1 MFNVVNK
8 KIVTPLLEIPLSLR
22 LTERKVGGIWRKP
35 NRRIS
40 YVHSWSQHKGGDG
53 PCRGM

>member
-8 KIVTPLLEIPLSLR
+8 KTVTPSLEIPLSLR
-22 LTERKVGGIWRKP
+22 LIERKVGGIWRKP

-40 YVHSWSQHKGGDG
+40 YVHS
-53 PCRGM
+53 